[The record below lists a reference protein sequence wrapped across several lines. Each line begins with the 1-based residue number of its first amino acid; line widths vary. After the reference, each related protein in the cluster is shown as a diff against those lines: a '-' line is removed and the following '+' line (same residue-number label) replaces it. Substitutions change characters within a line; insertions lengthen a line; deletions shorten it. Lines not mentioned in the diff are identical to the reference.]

1 MAEFESLELNGGT
14 WHGVLR
20 GDAPLGRLILVH
32 LGDRVAEAQVV
43 PIDPTSWRV
52 AVTLPLDRLSDGVQS
67 FLLMRDGGKD
77 LDPPQ
82 PDARHLGSLTLA
94 AGQVLE
100 YDLLNE
106 LALLRSEVDLL
117 KKELRRLA
125 SRP

>member
-1 MAEFESLELNGGT
+1 MAEFESLELNGGI

-20 GDAPLGRLILVH
+20 GHTSPGRLILVH
-32 LGDRVAEAQVV
+32 LGDRVAEAQLT

-67 FLLMRDGGKD
+67 FLLLQDGGQD
-77 LDPPQ
+77 MDPPQ
-82 PDARHLGSLTLA
+82 SAARHLGSLTLA
-94 AGQVLE
+94 AGRVQE

-125 SRP
+125 SQQ